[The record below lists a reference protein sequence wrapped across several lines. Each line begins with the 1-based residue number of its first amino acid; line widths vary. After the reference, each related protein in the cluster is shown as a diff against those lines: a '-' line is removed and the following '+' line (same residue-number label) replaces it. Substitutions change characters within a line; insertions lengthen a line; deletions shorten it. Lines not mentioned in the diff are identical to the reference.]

1 MVERRGAEDGSF
13 LADGLSGSN
22 PPASYGTGRICSQPD
37 CGVRLSRY
45 NSTNWCSIHESP
57 TATGRPFDTST
68 RQRGR
73 RRNSAASRQKLE
85 AALSQAQR
93 IQARMAEE
101 QAKKTGGKPGSG
113 KRQSAA

>member
-1 MVERRGAEDGSF
+1 M
-13 LADGLSGSN
+13 ADGLSGSN

-57 TATGRPFDTST
+57 SATGRPFDTST

-85 AALSQAQR
+85 MALSQAQR
-93 IQARMAEE
+93 MQARAAEE
-101 QAKKTGGKPGSG
+101 QAKKKSGTKGPGD
-113 KRQSAA
+113 KRQAAA